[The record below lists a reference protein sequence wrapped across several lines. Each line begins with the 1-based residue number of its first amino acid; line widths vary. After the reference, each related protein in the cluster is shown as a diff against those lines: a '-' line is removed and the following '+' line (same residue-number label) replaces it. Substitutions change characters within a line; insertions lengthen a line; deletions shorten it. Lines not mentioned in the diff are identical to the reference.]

1 MSCCAAC
8 RSAASRSRRR
18 SPRPRSGYVHPK
30 PPTSPALCW
39 PPTAAGWPDDLSRT
53 EPSMTTSGISAQSR
67 SGEPAR
73 RPGLHREL
81 RFFETTSV
89 SVGVMAPTLAMS
101 VTGVAA
107 AAALGR
113 AAPLAFAVAALGVGL
128 VAYGFVRLAGEFSH
142 AGSVYGFVGNT
153 LGPRPGFL
161 AGWALLGTYLVFPP
175 VSVMGVA
182 VFGRAFLATT
192 GMASNADWYPLALA
206 AWAVIGVLAAR
217 GVRPTTR
224 SVLGFEIVSVCLIL
238 VLMGA
243 IFWRLAASSTP
254 GGQRFSGSVFALPP
268 EVGVSALSLAAT
280 AGFLAFAGF
289 ESAGSLGEE
298 SFAPTRA
305 VPRAI
310 ITAVAFGAVFYVACV
325 TAQSLGFG
333 TGAGGVSAFRHSQA
347 PLGDLAKRYVG
358 DPLAALLDL
367 GAALSALAAGLGGVT
382 VAARMLFSFG
392 RDGIASVRLSRVSTV
407 SGVPQRALAVEML
420 IGLALLT
427 AFRVAGVP
435 ALNVFFY
442 LATIGTLSLLVMY
455 VLTNVAAARHLGR
468 RSLWQVVAPAGGVL
482 IAGFVLYHN
491 VWPVPPAPY
500 EYFPYLVLGWLAAG
514 LVVTVM
520 VPGFS
525 GKVGAGLER
534 VADAEAA
541 AEGAKA
547 APAHGP

>member
-1 MSCCAAC
+1 
-8 RSAASRSRRR
+8 
-18 SPRPRSGYVHPK
+18 
-30 PPTSPALCW
+30 
-39 PPTAAGWPDDLSRT
+39 
-53 EPSMTTSGISAQSR
+53 
-67 SGEPAR
+67 
-73 RPGLHREL
+73 
-81 RFFETTSV
+81 
-89 SVGVMAPTLAMS
+89 
-101 VTGVAA
+101 
-107 AAALGR
+107 
-113 AAPLAFAVAALGVGL
+113 
-128 VAYGFVRLAGEFSH
+128 
-142 AGSVYGFVGNT
+142 
-153 LGPRPGFL
+153 
-161 AGWALLGTYLVFPP
+161 
-175 VSVMGVA
+175 MGVI
-182 VFGRAFLATT
+182 
-192 GMASNADWYPLALA
+192 Y
-206 AWAVIGVLAAR
+206 
-217 GVRPTTR
+217 
-224 SVLGFEIVSVCLIL
+224 
-238 VLMGA
+238 
-243 IFWRLAASSTP
+243 WRLAAGTAP
-254 GGQRFSGSVFALPP
+254 GGQRFSGSVFVLPP
-268 EVGVSALSLAAT
+268 GVGLSALALAAT
-280 AGFLAFAGF
+280 SGFLAFAGF

-310 ITAVAFGAVFYVACV
+310 ITAVAFGAIFYVACV

-358 DPLAALLDL
+358 NPLAALLDL

-392 RDGIASVRLSRVSTV
+392 RDGITSRRLSGVSTV
-407 SGVPQRALAVEML
+407 TGVPLRALAVEML

-427 AFRVAGVP
+427 AFRVAGVS

-514 LVVTVM
+514 LVITVA

-525 GKVGAGLER
+525 GKVGVGLER

-541 AEGAKA
+541 AEGARA

>member
-1 MSCCAAC
+1 MA
-8 RSAASRSRRR
+8 
-18 SPRPRSGYVHPK
+18 
-30 PPTSPALCW
+30 
-39 PPTAAGWPDDLSRT
+39 
-53 EPSMTTSGISAQSR
+53 TSGTSTQPR
-67 SGEPAR
+67 SGEPASPPTLR
-73 RPGLHREL
+73 REL
-81 RFFETTSV
+81 RFTETAALSI
-89 SVGVMAPTLAMS
+89 GVMAPTLAMS
-101 VTGVAA
+101 DTGVAA
-107 AAALGR
+107 ASVLGR
-113 AAPLAFAVAALGVGL
+113 AAPLAFVVAALGVGF
-128 VAYGFVRLAGEFSH
+128 VAYGFVRLAREFSH
-142 AGSVYGFVGNT
+142 AGSVYGFVGHT

-192 GMASNADWYPLALA
+192 GVAANADWYPLALG
-206 AWAVIGVLAAR
+206 AWAVIAVLAAR

-224 SVLGFEIVSVCLIL
+224 SLLAFEIVSVCLIL
-238 VLMGA
+238 VLMGV
-243 IFWRLAASSTP
+243 IYWRLAAGSAP
-254 GGQRFSGSVFALPP
+254 GGQRFSGSVFVLPP
-268 EVGVSALSLAAT
+268 GAGLSALALAAT
-280 AGFLAFAGF
+280 SGFLAFAGF

-298 SFAPTRA
+298 SFTPTRA

-325 TAQSLGFG
+325 TVQSLGFG

-367 GAALSALAAGLGGVT
+367 GAALSALAAGLGGVI

-392 RDGIASVRLSRVSTV
+392 RDGIASRRLGRVSAVT
-407 SGVPQRALAVEML
+407 GVPRRALAAEML
-420 IGLALLT
+420 VGLILLT
-427 AFRVAGVP
+427 AFRLTGTS
-435 ALNVFFY
+435 ALDVFFY

-468 RSLWQVVAPAGGVL
+468 RSLWQVVAPTGGVL

-491 VWPVPPAPY
+491 VWPVPPPPY

-514 LVVTVM
+514 LVITMV

-525 GKVGAGLER
+525 AKVGAGLER

-541 AEGAKA
+541 AGGARA

>member
-1 MSCCAAC
+1 MTSSDT
-8 RSAASRSRRR
+8 SAQ
-18 SPRPRSGYVHPK
+18 PRSEG
-30 PPTSPALCW
+30 
-39 PPTAAGWPDDLSRT
+39 
-53 EPSMTTSGISAQSR
+53 
-67 SGEPAR
+67 PAR
-73 RPGLHREL
+73 RPALHREL

-113 AAPLAFAVAALGVGL
+113 AAPLAFAIAALGVGL

-161 AGWALLGTYLVFPP
+161 TGWALLGTYLVFPP
-175 VSVMGVA
+175 VSIMGVA
-182 VFGRAFLATT
+182 IFGRAFLATT
-192 GMASNADWYPLALA
+192 GVANADWYWLALA
-206 AWAVIGVLAAR
+206 AWAVIAVLAAR

-224 SVLGFEIVSVCLIL
+224 SVLAFELVSVCLIL
-238 VLMGA
+238 VLMGV
-243 IFWRLAASSTP
+243 IYWRLAAGAAP
-254 GGQRFSGSVFALPP
+254 GGQRFSGAVFVLPP
-268 EVGVSALSLAAT
+268 GVGLSTLALAAT
-280 AGFLAFAGF
+280 SGFLAFAGF

-310 ITAVAFGAVFYVACV
+310 MTAVAFGAVFYVACV

-333 TGAGGVSAFRHSQA
+333 TGAAGVSAFRHSQA

-358 DPLAALLDL
+358 NPLAALLDL
-367 GAALSALAAGLGGVT
+367 GAVLSALGAGLGGVT

-392 RDGIASVRLSRVSTV
+392 RDGIASRRLSGVSAVT
-407 SGVPQRALAVEML
+407 GVPRRALAVEML

-427 AFRVAGVP
+427 AFWLAGAS
-435 ALNVFFY
+435 ALDVFFY

-468 RSLWQVVAPAGGVL
+468 RSLWQVVAPAGGVF

-491 VWPVPPAPY
+491 VWPVPSAPY
-500 EYFPYLVLGWLAAG
+500 KYFPYLVLGWLAAG
-514 LVVTVM
+514 LVITMV

-525 GKVGAGLER
+525 GKVSEGLER

-541 AEGAKA
+541 AGNARL
-547 APAHGP
+547 APARGP

>member
-1 MSCCAAC
+1 MTS
-8 RSAASRSRRR
+8 
-18 SPRPRSGYVHPK
+18 SG
-30 PPTSPALCW
+30 TSTQPCSD
-39 PPTAAGWPDDLSRT
+39 G
-53 EPSMTTSGISAQSR
+53 
-67 SGEPAR
+67 PAR
-73 RPGLHREL
+73 RPTLHREL
-81 RFFETTSV
+81 HFVETASI

-107 AAALGR
+107 AAVLGR
-113 AAPLAFAVAALGVGL
+113 AAPLAFAVAALGVGF
-128 VAYGFVRLAGEFSH
+128 VAYGFVRLAGEFGH

-175 VSVMGVA
+175 VSIMGVA
-182 VFGRAFLATT
+182 IFGRAFLATA
-192 GMASNADWYPLALA
+192 GVAANADWYPLALA
-206 AWAVIGVLAAR
+206 AWAVIGVLAVR

-224 SVLGFEIVSVCLIL
+224 SLLAFEVVSVCLIL
-238 VLMGA
+238 TLMGV
-243 IFWRLAASSTP
+243 IYWRLAAGTAP
-254 GGQRFSGSVFALPP
+254 GGQRFSGSVFVLPP
-268 EVGVSALSLAAT
+268 GVGLSAIALAAT
-280 AGFLAFAGF
+280 SGFLAFAGF

-310 ITAVAFGAVFYVACV
+310 MTAVAFGAVFYVACV

-358 DPLAALLDL
+358 NPLAALLDL

-392 RDGIASVRLSRVSTV
+392 RDGIASRRLSGVSAVT
-407 SGVPQRALAVEML
+407 GVPRRALAVEML

-427 AFRVAGVP
+427 AFRLAGVP
-435 ALNVFFY
+435 ALDVFFY

-468 RSLWQVVAPAGGVL
+468 RSLWQVVVPAGGVL

-491 VWPVPPAPY
+491 VWPVPPPPY

-514 LVVTVM
+514 LVITVV

-541 AEGAKA
+541 AGGTRS
-547 APAHGP
+547 APVHGP